1 MGKKWRTLIEG
12 SIDEFPEQS
21 HKRTKRLDI
30 IYSKLDLYEKLSE
43 AAVLLELTL
52 RKAEVLGLASN
63 GAVIIISRVLAYIG

>member
-1 MGKKWRTLIEG
+1 M
-12 SIDEFPEQS
+12 
-21 HKRTKRLDI
+21 

-63 GAVIIISRVLAYIG
+63 GAVIIIPRVLAYIG